1 MTRKPIHECYHE
13 TKRDMDR
20 QRPHSRRRIV
30 LQNQLRDLMT
40 RQMRKENRE
49 DRRAGR

>member
-1 MTRKPIHECYHE
+1 
-13 TKRDMDR
+13 MDR
-20 QRPHSRRRIV
+20 QRPRSRRRIV